1 VSSTNLRVLPQQTP
15 PVESDVL
22 PILPE
27 VAQSPLLPLLA
38 HELRAPLSGL
48 VAGSELLV
56 DQLESLDPAQL
67 RDTASIIHRGT
78 RWMQELMENLLCA
91 SSISSGRFQLERRRL
106 RPLDL
111 VAEVQPVIAPMLSKK
126 QQVLRVASRGVVCD
140 VWADRRRIGQVLV
153 NLISNASKYSPSGE
167 TLYLTVTAR
176 PSAVRVTV
184 ADRGPGLPPGSPRRL
199 FEPFYRAAPAISSGT
214 EGLGL
219 GLSIVKAIVESHGG
233 QVGAGKRRGGGSRF
247 WFELPTVA
255 GGSETTSC

>member
-1 VSSTNLRVLPQQTP
+1 MP
-15 PVESDVL
+15 

-27 VAQSPLLPLLA
+27 IGQTSLLPLLA

-56 DQLESLDPAQL
+56 DQLEALDPAQL

-91 SSISSGRFQLERRRL
+91 SSLSAGRFQLQRRL
-106 RPLDL
+106 ARPADL
-111 VAEVQPVIAPMLSKK
+111 VAEVEPVIAPMVSKK
-126 QQVLRVASRGVVCD
+126 QQVLRVVSRGTIPD

-167 TLYLTVTAR
+167 VLYLTLTAR
-176 PSAVRVTV
+176 QQRVRITI
-184 ADRGPGLPPGSPRRL
+184 ADRGPGLPPGSPLRL
-199 FEPFYRAAPAISSGT
+199 FEPFYRAAPAVTSGT

-219 GLSIVKAIVESHGG
+219 GLAIVKAIVDSHGG
-233 QVGAGKRRGGGSRF
+233 RVGASRRRGGGARF
-247 WFELPTVA
+247 WFELPAKVA
-255 GGSETTSC
+255 KPASGGATTRRRKGA